1 MRVGLEWS
9 ECFPGVQRTPQL
21 PQAIS
26 QRCAAGRN
34 TRMID
39 FKEMEKVEQ
48 LNADYG
54 AGAEHEM
61 ASS

>member
-1 MRVGLEWS
+1 MRTGFER
-9 ECFPGVQRTPQL
+9 FPDVLHTPQP
-21 PQAIS
+21 PQTIS

>member
-1 MRVGLEWS
+1 MLS
-9 ECFPGVQRTPQL
+9 ECTTHTYGRAA
-21 PQAIS
+21 QAIS

-48 LNADYG
+48 LNVDYG
-54 AGAEHEM
+54 AGAQNEM
-61 ASS
+61 VSS